1 MTTDLRPALDDATG
15 ERMARRLLLV
25 WQNPQS
31 RRFIRVAR
39 LDEMDTGRF
48 AFSYE
53 ADARTPGF
61 APLAE
66 FPDLDRPY
74 VTERLPAFF
83 GNRVMD
89 RARSNY
95 AMYRNWLDVAADG
108 ADTPFEVMLRTGA
121 GRATDTFH
129 VVEDLREDGQAVTT
143 RFFVSGIRHVPGAAE
158 TIAGLAAGA
167 TLELRPDHDNAHNP
181 LALLLDAEPNPA
193 IGYVPDWLVDD
204 VTLLLDRSSEVSVIF
219 ERVNLEAPVHL
230 RLLCRLS
237 ALPGAPGPSRPLADI
252 HESTACRASGNQL
265 RVEVDLPKGHLRATG
280 RHA

>member
-1 MTTDLRPALDDATG
+1 MTTDLGPAMDDATS
-15 ERMARRLLLV
+15 ERTARRLLLV
-25 WQNPQS
+25 WHNPKS

-48 AFSYE
+48 TFCYE
-53 ADARTPGF
+53 PDARTPGF

-66 FPDLDRPY
+66 FPDLDRAY
-74 VTERLPAFF
+74 VTKRLPAFF

-95 AMYRNWLDVAADG
+95 ALYRDWLDVAADG

-158 TIAGLAAGA
+158 TIAGLFAGS
-167 TLELRPDHDNAHNP
+167 TLELRPDPDNAHNP
-181 LALLLDAEPNPA
+181 LALLLDAEPNLP

-204 VTLLLDRSSEVSVIF
+204 VTLLIDRSSEVSVVV
-219 ERVNLEAPVHL
+219 ERVNVEAPVHL
-230 RLLCRLS
+230 RVLCRLS
-237 ALPGAPGPSRPLADI
+237 ALPATP
-252 HESTACRASGNQL
+252 
-265 RVEVDLPKGHLRATG
+265 VFLPKHG
-280 RHA
+280 